1 MIIEEPNCQ
10 ADIRTRIPMDSFGSP
25 SQDSF
30 CSPREARM
38 VLARPFLEKIVFH
51 TRATA
56 ILPPIK
62 DGT

>member
-1 MIIEEPNCQ
+1 MIMEEPNCH
-10 ADIRTRIPMDSFGSP
+10 ADIKTRIPMDSFGSP
-25 SQDSF
+25 SHDSF
-30 CSPREARM
+30 WSPKEARI
-38 VLARPFLEKIVFH
+38 VLARPFLEKMVFH